1 VNIPLKD
8 ITTRADIEF
17 LLESFYEKLL
27 ADKSISYI
35 FTDVAKLDIKTHIP
49 VIADFWESVLL
60 NRNVYHNNTMKIHL
74 DLNAKAPLTK
84 LHFDVWLK
92 YFNDTLDELFTGDIT
107 LLAKQRAKSVATIMQ
122 IKIAQNKK
130 AAEGHK
136 KSPE

>member
-1 VNIPLKD
+1 MSTSLKD
-8 ITTRADIEF
+8 ITTRTDIE
-17 LLESFYEKLL
+17 LLLGKFYEKLL
-27 ADKSISYI
+27 ADERISYI

-60 NRNVYHNNTMKIHL
+60 KRNVYHNNTMKVHL
-74 DLNAKAPLTK
+74 DLNDKSPLTK

-92 YFNDTLDELFTGDIT
+92 HFNDTLDELFSGDIV
-107 LLAKQRAKSVATIMQ
+107 LLAKQRARSVATIMQ

-136 KSPE
+136 KSPG

>member
-1 VNIPLKD
+1 MSIPLKD
-8 ITTRADIEF
+8 ITTRADIEL

-49 VIADFWESVLL
+49 IITDFWESVLL

-74 DLNAKAPLTK
+74 DLNDKTPLTK

-92 YFNDTLDELFTGDIT
+92 HFNDTLDGLFTGDIA

-122 IKIAQNKK
+122 IKIAQDKK
-130 AAEGHK
+130 LEDGHK